1 VHHPS
6 QVLKIMI
13 HKLSIPVFQENI
25 APRFDMA
32 TEVFIILLSEDMT
45 LEEKKTI
52 VMPRSSADEL
62 CHLMLLENI
71 TTLICGAIENECYQ
85 FLKWKKIEIFDSIIG
100 TWSDAFDRWKKNI
113 LNSGDI
119 LSDRMVEGKYL

>member
-1 VHHPS
+1 
-6 QVLKIMI
+6 MT
-13 HKLSIPVFQENI
+13 HKLSIPVYQENI

-32 TEVFIILLSEDMT
+32 TEVFIILLSEEMV

-62 CHLMLLENI
+62 CHLMLSENI

-85 FLKWKKIEIFDSIIG
+85 FLKWKKIEIFDSIVG
-100 TWSDAFDRWKKNI
+100 TWSDAFERWKKNI
-113 LNSGDI
+113 LNSGEI
-119 LSDRMVEGKYL
+119 LSDRMVEGKSV

>member
-1 VHHPS
+1 
-6 QVLKIMI
+6 MI

-32 TEVFIILLSEDMT
+32 TEVFIILLSENMT

-62 CHLMLLENI
+62 CHLMLSENI

-85 FLKWKKIEIFDSIIG
+85 FLKWKKIDIFDSIIG
-100 TWSDAFDRWKKNI
+100 TWSDAFDRWQKNI
-113 LNSGDI
+113 LNPGDI
-119 LSDRMVEGKYL
+119 LSDRIVEGKHI